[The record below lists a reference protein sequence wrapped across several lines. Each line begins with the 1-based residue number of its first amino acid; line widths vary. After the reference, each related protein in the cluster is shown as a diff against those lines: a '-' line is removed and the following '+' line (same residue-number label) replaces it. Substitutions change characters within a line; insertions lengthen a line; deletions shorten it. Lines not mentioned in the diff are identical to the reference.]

1 MTADKCFV
9 ARAELTLARNDLQPL
24 REVPLAPD
32 PLTLFA
38 RAFAELRDDLG
49 EQADV
54 AVDLMPLTPAQTRQ
68 RRKRALHGG
77 GEPTRGSD
85 VVAQLLVGLGHAPPR
100 RRGSG
105 GGDSG
110 VEGLE
115 RRAADRQV
123 LAALGGTDPM
133 FAIQVLIRVTSRV
146 KGRPQAHLHA
156 LVGAFDQ
163 WAGDNY
169 FRVAGRRILGRHLG
183 ADLPWRRRRFDTRLE
198 RGVFR
203 PAKHVVVSARQLAG
217 LLKPP
222 TVHCAASNVVR
233 TGGVVPPPPQAL
245 PTYRG
250 QPDLLPL
257 GVVSSLD
264 GERRVGVPLADTFFS
279 YVAGRSRYGK
289 TESNL
294 VRFVA
299 LAHAGHGGL
308 YLDPHADALQRVKPY
323 LTDLAERV
331 VELSI
336 ARGSVGGRQAGWNP
350 FSMEGVGAEGLED
363 RFGAIVDSIAAATGW
378 SDINAR
384 ALSITQMAA
393 RSLLELAVILP
404 DELAPTIFQVTRLLS
419 DDDWRAEVVP
429 HLSGEVADYWTSRFP
444 RLSDDA
450 ITPLTNLIDRMRS
463 SPTIASLLGSSRST
477 YSLRQAMDA
486 GGIVLVRL
494 RGTSVVDRLIASF
507 VVNDLV
513 QAALGRVNLPPQRR
527 RAFHVFLD
535 EVQSYDSATK
545 GLIASL
551 LEETAKY
558 GIRVHAMNQQPTR
571 LSPTTLNAILTNRSH
586 LSSSAVGYD
595 SARLL
600 AKEWGSDVAP
610 ETITK
615 LDKYQFVAQVTL
627 HGQLSTPFR
636 MRGLSLE
643 ETWPHH
649 YRPERVEALER
660 AIDANSGRRPVSET
674 LADLNALDERI
685 VDHLEGRRK
694 VRPLKD
700 PNRPRPDPD
709 GGRRGVYRPDRVRTR
724 T

>member
-1 MTADKCFV
+1 MSVFV
-9 ARAELTLARNDLQPL
+9 ARAELTLARDDLAPL
-24 REVPLAPD
+24 REVPLDPD

-38 RAFAELRDDLG
+38 RVFAGLRDDLG

-54 AVDLMPLTPAQTRQ
+54 VVDLMPLTPAQIRRRRQ
-68 RRKRALHGG
+68 RALQGNGKPKGRKLV
-77 GEPTRGSD
+77 E
-85 VVAQLLVGLGHAPPR
+85 QLLVGLGHAPPR
-100 RRGSG
+100 SRGGTGSG
-105 GGDSG
+105 
-110 VEGLE
+110 EGSLEQLE
-115 RRAADRQV
+115 RRAVDRQ
-123 LAALGGTDPM
+123 LMAALRGTEPM
-133 FAIQVLIRVTSRV
+133 FAIQALIRVSSKV

-156 LVGAFDQ
+156 LIGAFDQ

-183 ADLPWRRRRFDTRLE
+183 ADLPWRRRRFDVRLE
-198 RGVFR
+198 RGLFR
-203 PAKHVVVSARQLAG
+203 PVKHAVVGARQLAG
-217 LLKPP
+217 LLKPA
-222 TVHCAASNVVR
+222 TVHCSATNVVR
-233 TGGVVPPPPQAL
+233 TGGVVPPPPQGL
-245 PTYRG
+245 PTYTG
-250 QPDLLPL
+250 EKDLLPL
-257 GVVSSLD
+257 GMISSLD

-299 LAHAGHGGL
+299 LAHAGHGAL
-308 YLDPHADALQRVKPY
+308 YLDPHADALERVKPY
-323 LTDLAERV
+323 LTDLADRV

-336 ARGSVGGRQAGWNP
+336 ARGLTAGRQAGWNP
-350 FSMEGVGAEGLED
+350 FSMQGLGAEALED
-363 RFGAIVDSIAAATGW
+363 RFGAIVDAIAAATGW

-393 RSLLELAVILP
+393 RSLLELALILP
-404 DELAPTIFQVTRLLS
+404 DELAPTIFQVTRLLA
-419 DDDWRAEVVP
+419 DDDWRAAVVP
-429 HLSGEVADYWTSRFP
+429 HLSGEVADYWNSRFP
-444 RLSDDA
+444 RLSEDA

-477 YSLRQAMDA
+477 YGIRQAMDR
-486 GGIVLVRL
+486 GEIVLVRL

-513 QAALGRVNLPPQRR
+513 QAALSRVELPPQRR
-527 RAFHVFLD
+527 RPFHVFLD

-558 GIRVHAMNQQPTR
+558 GIRVHAANQQPTR

-586 LSSSAVGYD
+586 LMSSAVGYD

-600 AKEWGSDVAP
+600 AKEWGSAVAP
-610 ETITK
+610 ETITR

-627 HGQLSTPFR
+627 HGEVSAPFR

-643 ETWPHH
+643 ETWHELYH
-649 YRPERVEALER
+649 PEAVADLEAS
-660 AIDANSGRRPVSET
+660 IDVNSGRRAVGEI
-674 LADLNALDERI
+674 LADLHSLDERI
-685 VDHLEGRRK
+685 VDHLEDRSK
-694 VRPLKD
+694 VRSLD
-700 PNRPRPDPD
+700 PNRPPRPTSQR
-709 GGRRGVYRPDRVRTR
+709 GRRAAYRPDRVRTR
-724 T
+724 N